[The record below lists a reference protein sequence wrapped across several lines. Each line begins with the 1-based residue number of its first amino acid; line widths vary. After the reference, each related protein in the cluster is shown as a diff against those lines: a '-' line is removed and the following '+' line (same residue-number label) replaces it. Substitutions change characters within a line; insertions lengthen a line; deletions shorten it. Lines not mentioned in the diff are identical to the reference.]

1 MQHNDIKNINNYID
15 TPIALQPL
23 NIYIRKRIKNMNE
36 IQIKKSE
43 IIEEIININFYILNA
58 IREDNTQ
65 SVIKYKIMLDS
76 LIKLYLK
83 ND

>member
-1 MQHNDIKNINNYID
+1 M
-15 TPIALQPL
+15 
-23 NIYIRKRIKNMNE
+23 E

-43 IIEEIININFYILNA
+43 IIEEVIDINFYLLQA

-65 SVIKYKIMLDS
+65 SVIKYKALLDS

>member
-1 MQHNDIKNINNYID
+1 
-15 TPIALQPL
+15 
-23 NIYIRKRIKNMNE
+23 MNE